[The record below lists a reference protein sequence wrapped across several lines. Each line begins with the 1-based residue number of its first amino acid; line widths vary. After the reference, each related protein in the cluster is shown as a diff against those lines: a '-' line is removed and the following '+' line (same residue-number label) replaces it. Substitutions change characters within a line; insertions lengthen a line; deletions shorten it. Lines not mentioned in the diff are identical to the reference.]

1 MRSASITRKTGET
14 DMVYQDGYGWYV
26 VYCVTDFDEEAT
38 EEEKPVIVSER
49 RTEAFEAV
57 YADWEAAAPEFKVNE
72 KVWAVVTF
80 DEVIYETPE
89 TTAES
94 EGESESETETE
105 TAAESE
111 SGTETAA
118 ESESESTAEAE

>member
-1 MRSASITRKTGET
+1 MGRRGGRGGGVLTFLLILLSLCVCAAGAFALHYVMTASPG
-14 DMVYQDGYGWYV
+14 
-26 VYCVTDFDEEAT
+26 
-38 EEEKPVIVSER
+38 
-49 RTEAFEAV
+49 
-57 YADWEAAAPEFKVNE
+57 EAAAPEFKVNE

-80 DEVIYETPE
+80 DEVIYEAPE

-111 SGTETAA
+111 SETETAA